1 MVNVQMST
9 NSEPLFR
16 PTKRHRQY
24 RQRSRQAEDAKTI
37 AASVSVSRDGQPDGG
52 APDQELLQRP
62 SSHHD
67 DEGTSRPMAEILR
80 LRRNA
85 RGRRGGIEFADGD
98 TQAAVTANAM
108 DAVVER
114 EGTSGEIAA
123 IVNRFAPQT
132 GQVADV
138 NQHM

>member
-1 MVNVQMST
+1 M
-9 NSEPLFR
+9 R
-16 PTKRHRQY
+16 
-24 RQRSRQAEDAKTI
+24 
-37 AASVSVSRDGQPDGG
+37 AASLLVSRDDQPDGG
-52 APDQELLQRP
+52 APDQEPSQRP
-62 SSHHD
+62 SFHQD
-67 DEGTSRPMAEILR
+67 DEETSRPMAEILR

-85 RGRRGGIEFADGD
+85 RGRRGGIEFVDGD
-98 TQAAVTANAM
+98 TQAARTADAIE
-108 DAVVER
+108 AVVGR